1 MPAEWI
7 GYQPSRVALCT
18 CGWVGKAKTLNA
30 VNALAEAHVVEGCEG
45 CDHAIYIESAVLDNK
60 EAY

>member
-1 MPAEWI
+1 MAAEAY

-30 VNALAEAHVVEGCEG
+30 VNAMAEAHVADGCEG
-45 CDHAIYIESAVLDNK
+45 CDHAIYIESSVLDNT
-60 EAY
+60 EAR